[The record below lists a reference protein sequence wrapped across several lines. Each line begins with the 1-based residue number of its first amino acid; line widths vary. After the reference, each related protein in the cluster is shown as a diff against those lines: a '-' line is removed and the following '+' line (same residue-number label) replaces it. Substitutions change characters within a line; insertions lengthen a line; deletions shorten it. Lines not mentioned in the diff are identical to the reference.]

1 MGVAVN
7 QYEVIRECYVP
18 IGPGLRYKRPGN
30 VVTLS
35 DAEAGKLASYI
46 KPVSNSG
53 DSPKRSDSPKRERVA
68 KRNTKPE
75 VVEQPAADDVA
86 EGVTLDAGDPETD
99 NGRTDVASA

>member
-1 MGVAVN
+1 MGAAVN

-46 KPVSNSG
+46 KPVEPEK
-53 DSPKRSDSPKRERVA
+53 PKRGRVA

-75 VVEQPAADDVA
+75 VVEQPVADDAA

>member
-1 MGVAVN
+1 MGAAVN

-46 KPVSNSG
+46 KPVSSSG
-53 DSPKRSDSPKRERVA
+53 DSPKRSGSPKRERVA

-75 VVEQPAADDVA
+75 ATEQSAVSEVVE
-86 EGVTLDAGDPETD
+86 EVTSDAGNPETD
-99 NGRTDVASA
+99 NERTDVASA

>member
-1 MGVAVN
+1 MGATVN

-46 KPVSNSG
+46 KPVEPEK
-53 DSPKRSDSPKRERVA
+53 PKRGRVA
-68 KRNTKPE
+68 KRNTSAPTDGPTAELVGK
-75 VVEQPAADDVA
+75 AAAV
-86 EGVTLDAGDPETD
+86 ETD
-99 NGRTDVASA
+99 GEVILDGGDQSADHE